1 MTASTL
7 QGVPPVPAR
16 SPALS
21 PSPDSSAAARV
32 SRFRLSVLL
41 GAALFAPAAFL
52 VLRGNLS
59 VTDALLRFG
68 CALLVAAAGTALV
81 LATVPRETV
90 SEVSAAGET
99 PTGAAAQE
107 AAAPAPATAPA
118 PASPSA
124 QG

>member
-7 QGVPPVPAR
+7 PGAPPVPAH
-16 SPALS
+16 
-21 PSPDSSAAARV
+21 SSAASPSAAASVGASAAAGV

-68 CALLVAAAGTALV
+68 CALAVAAAGTALV
-81 LATVPRETV
+81 LATLPRDAVDE
-90 SEVSAAGET
+90 SAD
-99 PTGAAAQE
+99 
-107 AAAPAPATAPA
+107 PA
-118 PASPSA
+118 PASPAAAEPSA
-124 QG
+124 P

>member
-7 QGVPPVPAR
+7 PGVPAPAPVP
-16 SPALS
+16 SVPV
-21 PSPDSSAAARV
+21 PSVGVPSVGVPSGAARV
-32 SRFRLSVLL
+32 TRFRLSVLL

-81 LATVPRETV
+81 LATVPADDLAGDGST
-90 SEVSAAGET
+90 AAVDPDAPPTADVT
-99 PTGAAAQE
+99 PG
-107 AAAPAPATAPA
+107 
-118 PASPSA
+118 
-124 QG
+124 